1 MSNYI
6 IKSFTRGFEV
16 YRENETAPV
25 TTFQYNGWFSSD
37 GRTETG
43 NNTVEI
49 KAKNVWA
56 SKFDVFIDGID
67 KGDILFNWKG
77 EIIIRL
83 DTDGVEKSYRLKS
96 RGLWNMHFELEDEQ
110 EQRLLL
116 LQPAFKWDRLNY
128 EYQVSGEQEP
138 SILLILTSIYGI
150 NLYMTMMAVV

>member
-37 GRTETG
+37 GRAETG